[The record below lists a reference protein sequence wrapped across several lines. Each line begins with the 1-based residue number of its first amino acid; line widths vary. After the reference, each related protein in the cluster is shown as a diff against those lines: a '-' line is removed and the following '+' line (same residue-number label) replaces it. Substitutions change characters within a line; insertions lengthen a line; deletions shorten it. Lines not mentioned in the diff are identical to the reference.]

1 MLVRQTTDKENEK
14 KKSNSE
20 QEKYEEC
27 SYKRHCTH
35 TVPAYELRMEFYI
48 HISPLQSL
56 TITLESMNS
65 EEANLYTLRWLV
77 NFSGRTTPSLE
88 MIDTK
93 NEIKNDKKKSILFI
107 LFY

>member
-1 MLVRQTTDKENEK
+1 MRKRKAIPN
-14 KKSNSE
+14 KKSTKNA
-20 QEKYEEC
+20 YT
-27 SYKRHCTH
+27 RDIVH

-48 HISPLQSL
+48 HISALQSL
-56 TITLESMNS
+56 TITLDSMNS